1 MKAGNAVKMPKL
13 HRRMAQVEMS
23 GSNRGKV
30 LKTADR
36 VQQVEMN
43 GSNGDK
49 VQKPVGRVPQVGTTG
64 VDLLEKLWA
73 RARPEDKEDQL
84 ITCIMRMTHNALGA
98 SASSLLLLDENA
110 QELYFKFTD
119 GPVRQQLKRLHISR
133 QSGIAGW
140 IARNGKPLVVNN
152 AEKNANFYK
161 LIDDATG
168 FKTRSIIGAPIII
181 GDKVIGVIEVL
192 NKADETDFTRQ
203 DLKTMMGVAATT
215 ALTIENARMNTN
227 LLNSYK
233 STVRALVSLADAK
246 ETSGG
251 GHSRRVMEYSLIGAK
266 EMSLS
271 KEEKQNIEYA
281 AILHDIGK
289 LSIPDSV
296 LNKSEALT
304 DEEWQMIR
312 KHTAIGYNLFKEI
325 PFLQEAS
332 KLILYHHERYDGKGY
347 PQGIIAE
354 AIPMGARLIAVADAF
369 DNMTTDH
376 VYRKALSRQQ
386 AFAELHKCTHSQFC
400 PIAVKAFNSGFVR
413 TRLSSK

>member
-1 MKAGNAVKMPKL
+1 MRSPPGRLVKVKVKAGHAVKMPKL
-13 HRRMAQVEMS
+13 HRRMPQVKMS

-30 LKTADR
+30 LKTAAR
-36 VQQVEMN
+36 MPRVEMN
-43 GSNGDK
+43 GSNGNK
-49 VQKPVGRVPQVGTTG
+49 VTQPVNRMPQVGTTK

-73 RARPEDKEDQL
+73 RVRPEDKEDQL
-84 ITCIMRMTHNALGA
+84 G
-98 SASSLLLLDENA
+98 
-110 QELYFKFTD
+110 
-119 GPVRQQLKRLHISR
+119 V
-133 QSGIAGW
+133 
-140 IARNGKPLVVNN
+140 
-152 AEKNANFYK
+152 
-161 LIDDATG
+161 
-168 FKTRSIIGAPIII
+168 PIII
-181 GDKVIGVIEVL
+181 GDKVIGVVEVL
-192 NKADETDFTRQ
+192 NKADGTDFTRQ
-203 DLKTMMGVAATT
+203 DLKTMMGVATTT

-233 STVRALVSLADAK
+233 GTVRALVSLADAK

-251 GHSRRVMEYSLIGAK
+251 GHSRRVMEYSLIGAR

-281 AILHDIGK
+281 ATLHDIGK
-289 LSIPDSV
+289 LSIPDNI

-304 DEEWQMIR
+304 DEEWQIIR
-312 KHTAIGYNLFKEI
+312 KHPAIGYNLLREI
-325 PFLQEAS
+325 PFLKEAS

-386 AFAELHKCTHSQFC
+386 AFAELHNNARSQFC
-400 PIAVKAFNSGFVR
+400 PVAVKAFNSGFVR
-413 TRLSSK
+413 TRLSNK